1 MAVKQWFNDHRLS
14 KALFKQCLKTNG
26 LSWLIITILECVMV
40 ASIMVITGGD
50 SIGVLISSIRDS
62 VMKSELDGYVGKMS
76 LNFYSVGMVAETKYD
91 SYFVSDFDT
100 CYKEVKDFTP
110 LVDEWYE
117 NMPTESSYATA
128 EEYQEAYNN
137 WMASKPTSSVASC
150 TSYATSFVNWIQ
162 SKPSTGS
169 IDEWSASRPTAEK
182 FSKETAVASSNETLT
197 NFYDQYAQSLGY
209 KQWDDN
215 WIMVVQAG
223 TGPVCPMDNVIKMYE
238 DNGIELLPDYDVD
251 SLITHIFDNTI
262 DTYLTSAERNE
273 YQIARSRVA
282 ACKMAAC
289 TLTAEESLR
298 ILLNMVEDYGIDEET
313 FMSFGYTYDKVYNDC
328 YERILSYEVDYNYRL
343 ELLNAQAA
351 KEGWDDK
358 VYAEKVQEMMNSLVE
373 KLAGSFLSSLPEDVS
388 GAIEEV
394 GQMDI
399 YGLIVGYIFYKI
411 AGLLLPMI
419 YMILGINNM
428 VAGSVDSGSM
438 AYVISTGT
446 RRESVTLTQG
456 LFMTISLFLMFL
468 CTTATSV
475 TCYLTMHG
483 LATSVTLGGIFLMN
497 LGAFLVLFAL
507 SGFCFAVSCFCN
519 RSRFSLAIGGGLTI
533 FALVATIVGM
543 FGSEIVPSIIRFDAL
558 NVFNYFSIITLF
570 DVMDITRNSVNIYW
584 KLAILLVIGIAGYVI
599 GTVKFKKKD
608 LPL

>member
-1 MAVKQWFNDHRLS
+1 MKLS

-26 LSWLIITILECVMV
+26 LSWLIITVLECIMV
-40 ASIMVITGGD
+40 ASIMIITGGD
-50 SIGVLISSIRDS
+50 SIGVLISSIRNS
-62 VMKSELDGYVGKMS
+62 VVQSELEGYVGKMS
-76 LNFYSVGMVAETKYD
+76 LNFYSVGKVAEVKYD
-91 SYFVSDFDT
+91 SYFAEDFSANYNDVNDYT
-100 CYKEVKDFTP
+100 VQIDS
-110 LVDEWYE
+110 WYST
-117 NMPTESSYATA
+117 MPNESSYADA
-128 EEYQEAYNN
+128 DAYQAAYNTWVGN
-137 WMASKPTSSVASC
+137 MPTSDKALCQKYANTFVSWIESKPSEGSTDEWNASKPS
-150 TSYATSFVNWIQ
+150 ATSF
-162 SKPSTGS
+162 SK
-169 IDEWSASRPTAEK
+169 
-182 FSKETAVASSNETLT
+182 KEAVTSSDQKLT
-197 NFYDQYAQSLGY
+197 DFYDTYAQSLGY
-209 KQWDDN
+209 SRYSDN

-223 TGPVCPMDNVIKMYE
+223 TGPICPMDNVKEMYKN
-238 DNGIELLPDYDVD
+238 NGIEPLPDYDVD
-251 SLITHIFDNTI
+251 SLIPHILDGSI
-262 DTYLTSAERNE
+262 STYLASDERQDYENG
-273 YQIARSRVA
+273 RSRVA

-289 TLTAEESLR
+289 TLTAEESKSV
-298 ILLNMVEDYGIDEET
+298 LLNMIADYGIDEET
-313 FMSFGYTYDKVYNDC
+313 FNSFNYTFENVYNTC

-343 ELLNAQAA
+343 ELLNAEAS
-351 KEGWDDK
+351 KEGWDNET
-358 VYAEKVQEMMNSLVE
+358 YSAKVQEMMNSLVE
-373 KLAGSFLSSLPEDVS
+373 KLAGSFLSSLPDDVS

-438 AYVISTGT
+438 AYILSTGT
-446 RRESVTLTQG
+446 RRESVTITQG
-456 LFMTISLFLMFL
+456 LFMTLSLFAMFL
-468 CTTATSV
+468 FTTATSV
-475 TCYLTMHG
+475 ICFLTMHG
-483 LATSVTLGGIFLMN
+483 LATSVTLGGVLLMN

-507 SGFCFAVSCFCN
+507 SGFCFAVSCFFN

-584 KLAILLVIGIAGYVI
+584 KLAILLVIGVAGYVI
-599 GTVKFKKKD
+599 GTLKFKKKD